1 MAFLGVRV
9 PHEIAR
15 LLAGL
20 EVPGD
25 REPPGHMHITLLHFG
40 DDIPVEQIAKALP
53 AIFEVVVNTKPLLAK
68 TNLVSCFD
76 SGESEVY
83 PIICRIESAEL
94 HVLWERVK
102 AACDAVG
109 VTYSKKYPEYI
120 PHVTLSYS
128 KEKMTDQLIS
138 PVMWTVSELVLWGG
152 DSGDEK
158 LTITFPFALTL
169 SKAAMY
175 RAFVRL
181 ACSKPSAEGSSGGC
195 TCGGQCSCQ
204 AQRVAARFDRERRQ
218 ASR

>member
-1 MAFLGVRV
+1 
-9 PHEIAR
+9 
-15 LLAGL
+15 
-20 EVPGD
+20 
-25 REPPGHMHITLLHFG
+25 MHITLLHFG